1 MKTYPLLLASILTAP
16 LPMLSD
22 TIVADQDS
30 SQKHK
35 RKEISN
41 HDNTSSKV
49 ANIAETKTLD
59 EQVVTAAGY
68 SQHIK
73 EAPASI
79 SIIGR
84 EEILTRPIHDIG
96 DAVQDVPGVYVEQ
109 DKTGQNSIS
118 MRGLGSEYTLILID
132 GKRQNTTRGFIQ
144 MDLGIKPPLCLHLR

>member
-59 EQVVTAAGY
+59 EQVVTASGY
-68 SQHIK
+68 NKMSKKLQL
-73 EAPASI
+73 ALA
-79 SIIGR
+79 
-84 EEILTRPIHDIG
+84 
-96 DAVQDVPGVYVEQ
+96 
-109 DKTGQNSIS
+109 
-118 MRGLGSEYTLILID
+118 
-132 GKRQNTTRGFIQ
+132 
-144 MDLGIKPPLCLHLR
+144 

>member
-1 MKTYPLLLASILTAP
+1 MMKTYPLLLASILTAP

-68 SQHIK
+68 NKMSKKLQL
-73 EAPASI
+73 ALA
-79 SIIGR
+79 
-84 EEILTRPIHDIG
+84 
-96 DAVQDVPGVYVEQ
+96 
-109 DKTGQNSIS
+109 
-118 MRGLGSEYTLILID
+118 
-132 GKRQNTTRGFIQ
+132 
-144 MDLGIKPPLCLHLR
+144 

>member
-84 EEILTRPIHDIG
+84 EDPNAPYSRYWRCS
-96 DAVQDVPGVYVEQ
+96 ARCPG
-109 DKTGQNSIS
+109 
-118 MRGLGSEYTLILID
+118 R
-132 GKRQNTTRGFIQ
+132 
-144 MDLGIKPPLCLHLR
+144 LCRAG